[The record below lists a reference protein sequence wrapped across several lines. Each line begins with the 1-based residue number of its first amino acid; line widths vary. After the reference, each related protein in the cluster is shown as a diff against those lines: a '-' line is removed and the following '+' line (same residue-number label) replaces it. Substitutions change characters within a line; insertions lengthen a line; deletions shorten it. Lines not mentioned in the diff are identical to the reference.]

1 MKKEVFRY
9 GLGLDIS
16 AKKFHACITVL
27 DNEHRVKTKHSRA
40 FTQSPAGFAELL
52 KWLQSK
58 LKGNTLFQAVM
69 ESTGVYHENLLYFLH
84 DEGFR
89 VCLVQ
94 GKIAKR
100 YRQSCGIDSKNDKLD
115 GYVLARMALERNL
128 HPWKPAAKNMLQIK
142 NAVRYRNELMT
153 SKVAFQNRLHARKH
167 AHQPEAATIASIKAL
182 IKTLEKQIKDVEKR
196 IKTLAKK
203 DTCFW
208 EKLNTIIESFP
219 GVGFTSLITIIAETN
234 GFEHFKNVRQLVS
247 YAGLDVVENQ
257 SGKFT
262 GKTRISKNGNA
273 NLRKALYMPSLS
285 IVRDE
290 VDPFYTFYLRIR
302 NRNPKIKKKALV
314 AVQRKVLITI
324 YTLWTNSRTF
334 DPLWHTKQHDKTLH
348 NKDPKNEGSSGL
360 TPELHGIEAAM
371 LTSS

>member
-1 MKKEVFRY
+1 MKKETLRY

-27 DNEHRVKTKHSRA
+27 DNEHRVKAKHSRT
-40 FTQSPAGFAELL
+40 FTQRPTGFAELL
-52 KWLQSK
+52 TWLQSK

-69 ESTGVYHENLLYFLH
+69 ESTGVYHENLLYFLY

-100 YRQSCGIDSKNDKLD
+100 YRQSRGIESKNDKLD
-115 GYVLARMALERNL
+115 GFALACMALERNL
-128 HPWKPAAKNMLQIK
+128 NPWQPAAKNMLQIK
-142 NAVRYRNELMT
+142 NAVRFRNELIA
-153 SKVAFQNRLHARKH
+153 SKVAFQNRLHARQY
-167 AHQPEAATIASIKAL
+167 AHQAEPETIASIKAL
-182 IKTLEKQIKDVEKR
+182 IKTLEKQIKAAEKR
-196 IKTLAKK
+196 IMTLSKK

-208 EKLNTIIESFP
+208 KKLNTIMESFP
-219 GVGFTSLITIIAETN
+219 GVGFISLITIVAETN
-234 GFEHFKNVRQLVS
+234 GFEHFANVRQLVS
-247 YAGLDVVENQ
+247 YTGLDVVENQ

-273 NLRKALYMPSLS
+273 HLRKALYMPSLTM
-285 IVRDE
+285 VRDKI
-290 VDPFYTFYLRIR
+290 DPFYTFYIRILK
-302 NRNPKIKKKALV
+302 RNPKVKKKALV
-314 AVQRKVLITI
+314 AVQRKILITI
-324 YTLWTNSRTF
+324 YTLWTNNRTF
-334 DPLWHTKQHDKTLH
+334 DPLWHTKQHDKPLH
-348 NKDPKNEGSSGL
+348 SNTPKNEDSSGL